1 MHRWLRSRYGVAF
14 ALGLGSFALVVFA
27 REAGLLQSLEL
38 DAFDAFV
45 RLRPAS
51 LDEPPV
57 TLVLVGE
64 DEYRAFG
71 HPIGDGAM
79 ADALETLLAA
89 EPRAVGI
96 DIYRD
101 RPLDD
106 GWERLSDLFRTHP
119 ELVVVEKL
127 ADAETPAVPAP
138 DFLADRPGQVGFADI
153 QADPDG
159 SVRRG
164 FLFLADAS
172 GAQRVSLALLLAL
185 RYPGMEMGPA
195 PDLPDAGRLGQTT
208 LPPVERDDGGY
219 KGQDAGGYQ
228 YPLDYRTPRERFPRM
243 TFADAVAGR
252 FDPALVND
260 RVVLVGTAAPSV
272 KDDFRTPLGRV
283 YGVEVHAQAVDQL
296 IRHGQGRTP
305 ALGTWSEGSERLWI
319 LAWCVVAALAGVRSG
334 SLPRLVATVGLG
346 LGILSGVT
354 YGALVGSL
362 WLPVVPPALGGL
374 GSLALVVAYVTQ
386 RERAERAQAMNLFGK
401 YVSRSLVD
409 TVWEQR
415 ELFMEGGR
423 PKPQRITVT
432 VLISDL
438 LGYTTRAERSDP
450 AEVMEWLGTY
460 TDRMAHLV
468 EVHGG
473 LVNDFLGDGLMASFG
488 VPIPSDTEEEI
499 TRDAAQAVECA
510 LAMGEALEALN
521 VAWQR
526 DGKPT
531 ARLRIGILTGPAVVG
546 HIGADERMKYAT
558 VGNTVNTAAR
568 LETHDKL
575 AFEREQSTCRI
586 LVGQATIDRVADRF
600 RFESLGEHA
609 LKGRGE
615 AVAIY
620 RIVGR

>member
-1 MHRWLRSRYGVAF
+1 MSRQMHRWLRSRYGVAF

-79 ADALETLLAA
+79 ADALEALLAA

-106 GWERLSDLFRTHP
+106 GWERLADLFRTHP

-172 GAQRVSLALLLAL
+172 GGQRVSLALLLSL
-185 RYPGMEMGPA
+185 RYPGLEMGPA
-195 PDLPDAGRLGQTT
+195 PDLPGAVRLGQTT

-243 TFADAVAGR
+243 TFSDAVAGR
-252 FDPALVND
+252 FDPGQVYD
-260 RVVLVGTAAPSV
+260 RGVLVGPAAPSV

-305 ALGTWSEGSERLWI
+305 VLGTWSEGSERLWI

-334 SLPRLVATVGLG
+334 SLPRLVVTAGLG

-423 PKPQRITVT
+423 PKSQRITVT

-450 AEVMEWLGTY
+450 AEVMEWLGSY

-600 RFESLGEHA
+600 RFESLGE
-609 LKGRGE
+609 
-615 AVAIY
+615 
-620 RIVGR
+620 